1 MKDIRDKSIV
11 RHVDVV
17 ALNFIRDTGKFAFRH
32 HHLNGLR
39 SHIMEMLAV
48 EDIKKE
54 SRGVYVNGFRR
65 FPIARPLRILRIF
78 RKRFSG
84 YEEIFE
90 EVRRFQIV
98 EHYLTAT
105 HLAMSE
111 EFIVDYFL
119 CEKRDLLLCGLQEYI
134 GGECLDLWT
143 AGNVDCLNHIAKK
156 LADKAGVEGA
166 AVIDK
171 LRQNIEKSAGSFVGA
186 IKKMIREANYIPDL
200 AGRGNILVTFEGHLK
215 LVDINNISYI
225 TSNGCVLVDE
235 FNYPVCDKSIEVLLL
250 IERKLLKRSV
260 EENDPFYKHYL
271 HPERLRQVETLTR
284 RFHETILEFPGTKNI

>member
-1 MKDIRDKSIV
+1 MV
-11 RHVDVV
+11 RHDDVV
-17 ALNFIRDTGKFAFRH
+17 SLNFIRDTGKYVFRH

-48 EDIKKE
+48 EDINKE

-65 FPIARPLRILRIF
+65 FPIARPLRMLRIF

-90 EVRRFQIV
+90 EVRRFQIIG
-98 EHYLTAT
+98 HYLTAT

-134 GGECLDLWT
+134 EGECLDLWT
-143 AGNVDCLNHIAKK
+143 AGNIDCLSNIVKK
-156 LADKAGVEGA
+156 LADKSGIEGVA
-166 AVIDK
+166 PIDK
-171 LRQNIEKSAGSFVGA
+171 LRQNIEMSAGSFVRV

-235 FNYPVCDKSIEVLLL
+235 FNYPVCDKSIEVLML
-250 IERKLLKRSV
+250 IEQKMLKRSIKK
-260 EENDPFYKHYL
+260 NDPFYKDYL
-271 HPERLRQVETLTR
+271 TPERLRQVE
-284 RFHETILEFPGTKNI
+284 ILAREFNENILKFTGTKNI